1 MATKT
6 HHDSEGIN
14 TDLNTNKI
22 SYYTNKILTYLNQP
36 TAGVITQHDIYD
48 LCTNM
53 FSADIY
59 LMNIFKKHPINTC
72 YKFDNETTIKKFMST
87 VSDEMTWIVFLKYN
101 IIICLNDPM
110 ISYIWPL
117 RKILSETDNSFAPV
131 NVIRLP
137 FKCIFDNTEHIGP
150 RLFITESPLAM
161 FEYFPSNYEPSHFTY
176 ERTSGN
182 SFRKLLVN
190 NDIKHP
196 RIKDFI
202 NKEIDDDN
210 EYDYR
215 HQNKELKT
223 PFRDNNILESLSYFH
238 RFD

>member
-14 TDLNTNKI
+14 IVLDTNKI
-22 SYYTNKILTYLNQP
+22 SYYTDKILTYLNQP

-72 YKFDNETTIKKFMST
+72 YKFDHETSIKKFMST
-87 VSDEMTWIVFLKYN
+87 VSDEMTWVVFLKYN

-117 RKILSETDNSFAPV
+117 RRILSETDNSFAPV

-137 FKCIFDNTEHIGP
+137 YKCIFDNTEHIVIENNMVTVDEVTDTIQSVM
-150 RLFITESPLAM
+150 RCLDLDDTLSTDVQTEIKK
-161 FEYFPSNYEPSHFTY
+161 YV
-176 ERTSGN
+176 
-182 SFRKLLVN
+182 RKQQYII
-190 NDIKHP
+190 DTHW
-196 RIKDFI
+196 DFV
-202 NKEIDDDN
+202 
-210 EYDYR
+210 
-215 HQNKELKT
+215 L
-223 PFRDNNILESLSYFH
+223 
-238 RFD
+238 